1 MPLPG
6 LDVLEGSGTAQ
17 VKDVLAHSTVAG
29 SPSLSARQMGQPV
42 LHLHPFSEPCSA
54 RRRLHQ
60 FVQSL
65 LERFILGNAHHPS
78 VLGLSRRA
86 LGTQRALAAYLRIE
100 FHDSPRLEGQ
110 PLASWTRHGPTPHV
124 QLEDGLG

>member
-6 LDVLEGSGTAQ
+6 LDVLEGSGTSQ
-17 VKDVLAHSTVAG
+17 VIGVLAHSAVAG

-42 LHLHPFSEPCSA
+42 LHLHPFSEPCAA

-65 LERFILGNAHHPS
+65 LERLILGNAYHPP
-78 VLGLSRRA
+78 VLGLSCRA
-86 LGTQRALAAYLRIE
+86 LGSQRALAAYLCIE
-100 FHDSPRLEGQ
+100 FHDSPRLEG
-110 PLASWTRHGPTPHV
+110 
-124 QLEDGLG
+124 